1 MSAVFSTMFLG
12 GFDIPFVSGIPW
24 LEPASLLIKI
34 IFCLGLM
41 IWIRGTLPRF
51 RYDRLMA
58 FGWKRLLPFSLI
70 NVLLTAVT
78 ITVFKL

>member
-1 MSAVFSTMFLG
+1 
-12 GFDIPFVSGIPW
+12 
-24 LEPASLLIKI
+24 
-34 IFCLGLM
+34 M

-70 NVLLTAVT
+70 NVLLTAVI